1 MSDELSSIFRHLG
14 QKTSGQDAMHKL
26 TYGRSDGRNARRWS
40 RTSHLNIKPAK
51 LRNAYSWC
59 IRRICTTGDYRGTV
73 L

>member
-14 QKTSGQDAMHKL
+14 QEPSGQDATHKL
-26 TYGRSDGRNARRWS
+26 TYDRSDGRNARRRS

-51 LRNAYSWC
+51 LRNACSWR
-59 IRRICTTGDYRGTV
+59 IRRVCTAGDYRGTM